1 MHPGKLPTNQDGGC
15 TKVKS
20 GIAKYVVFSSAL
32 KVNNTF
38 FSLWIRQDY
47 RDLLDVMVLAD
58 SSSGTSSSSDEDLEV
73 LFLDAAFPETRTLGP
88 HLNLEDVSELDCKR
102 MFR

>member
-1 MHPGKLPTNQDGGC
+1 
-15 TKVKS
+15 
-20 GIAKYVVFSSAL
+20 
-32 KVNNTF
+32 
-38 FSLWIRQDY
+38 
-47 RDLLDVMVLAD
+47 MVLAD

-88 HLNLEDVSELDCKR
+88 HLNLEDVSELDCER